1 MDVQGGHDDP
11 FAKGVVIKWR
21 YSDGI
26 SVMDNYVSYKGKIIM
41 QPRNIT
47 IDNTTIA

>member
-1 MDVQGGHDDP
+1 MDVQGGHDDQ

-21 YSDGI
+21 YSDVI

-47 IDNTTIA
+47 INNTTIA

>member
-1 MDVQGGHDDP
+1 MDVQGEHDDP

-21 YSDGI
+21 YSDVI

-41 QPRNIT
+41 QPGNIT
-47 IDNTTIA
+47 INNTTIA